1 MLSFLLII
9 VTTISIIGYSE
20 IGYARNQAYTQ
31 NYQRMESYAN
41 SLGNLAE
48 ADSQNGTALLS
59 NNFLNQLEYVLRGD
73 DAHLRIFND
82 KNEQIYP
89 KTKARIQLSQEVF
102 TTLKNGQEIRI
113 QNNHNENSPIS
124 STKDAYTGVLV
135 PWMNGKNLVGIVW
148 IGSRVKHV
156 ERPILMAKRNLL
168 RALLIT
174 VAVGLLLSFIISYYS
189 TKRIKRLSRA
199 TQKVASGNFNV
210 QIEHKDSDEIDQLAE
225 NFNKMVQALKQSN
238 EEVKAQEER
247 RDQFMADAAHEMRT
261 PLTTINGILEG
272 LQYDAIPED
281 SKPKSIALM
290 QRETKRLIRLVNENL
305 DYEKIRNN
313 QIMLVKTNFN
323 ATIILHDL
331 KSQLK
336 QNATKANDEL
346 VVEAPDQL
354 PIYADRDRFTQV
366 MVNLVQNAIQFTHDG
381 KIIISGK
388 RIEHGTQLSVKDN
401 GIGMSKNQTK
411 YIFERF
417 FKADPSRA
425 RMGTGESGLG
435 LAIVSSLI
443 KQHGGKVEVFS
454 APGKG
459 STFTVTFYDKGYEQ
473 FVAKKERTVFLKGLC
488 VLFSYWYFL
497 NYFCFSYSL

>member
-1 MLSFLLII
+1 MKLIYQNMLGFLLII

-41 SLGNLAE
+41 SLGSLAE
-48 ADSQNGTALLS
+48 ADSKDGTALLS
-59 NNFLNQLEYVLRGD
+59 NNFLNQLQFVLHGD
-73 DAHLRIFND
+73 DVHLRIFND
-82 KNEQIYP
+82 QNVQIYP
-89 KTKARIQLSQEVF
+89 KTGMKVQLSKNIF
-102 TTLKNGQEIRI
+102 STLKSGQEIRI
-113 QNNHNENSPIS
+113 QNNHTENSPIGL
-124 STKDAYTGVLV
+124 TKDAYTGVLV
-135 PWMNGKNLVGIVW
+135 PWMNKKNLVGVAW
-148 IGSRVKHV
+148 ISSRVKHV
-156 ERPILMAKRNLL
+156 ERPIYMAKRNLL

-174 VAVGLLLSFIISYYS
+174 VAVGLILSFIISYYS
-189 TKRIKRLSRA
+189 TKRIKRLSLA
-199 TQKVASGNFNV
+199 TRKVATGNFNV

-225 NFNKMVQALKQSN
+225 NFNQMVQALKRSN
-238 EEVKAQEER
+238 EEIKAQEKR

-272 LQYDAIPED
+272 LQYDAIPEE
-281 SKPKSIALM
+281 SKPKSIDLM

-313 QIMLVKTNFN
+313 QIMLIKTDLD
-323 ATIILHDL
+323 AMLVLQDL

-336 QNATKANDEL
+336 RNAEKANDKL
-346 VVEAPDQL
+346 IVEGPEKL

-381 KIIISGK
+381 TITISGR
-388 RIEHGTQLSVKDN
+388 RIEHGVQLSVRDN
-401 GIGMSKNQTK
+401 GIGMSKEQMK

-435 LAIVSSLI
+435 LAIVSSLV
-443 KQHGGKVEVFS
+443 KQHGGKVEVKS
-454 APGKG
+454 KAGKG
-459 STFTVTFYDKGYEQ
+459 SIFTVIFYDKGYEQ
-473 FVAKKERTVFLKGLC
+473 FVEKA
-488 VLFSYWYFL
+488 
-497 NYFCFSYSL
+497 

>member
-1 MLSFLLII
+1 MKLIYQNMLGFLLII

-20 IGYARNQAYTQ
+20 IGYARNQAYMQ
-31 NYQRMESYAN
+31 NYQRMEGYAE
-41 SLGNLAE
+41 SLGDLAE
-48 ADSQNGTALLS
+48 ADEKNGTALLN
-59 NNFLNQLEYVLRGD
+59 NNFLNQLEFVLRGED
-73 DAHLRIFND
+73 VHLRIFND

-89 KTKARIQLSQEVF
+89 KVNAKVQLAKNVF
-102 TTLKNGQEIRI
+102 ATLKTGQEIRI
-113 QNNHNENSPIS
+113 QNNHNEQSPIR

-135 PWMNGKNLVGIVW
+135 PWMNGKNLVGVAW
-148 IGSRVKHV
+148 ISSRVTHV
-156 ERPILMAKRNLL
+156 ERPIYMAKRNLL
-168 RALLIT
+168 RALLMT
-174 VAVGLLLSFIISYYS
+174 VAVGLILSFIISYYS

-210 QIEHKDSDEIDQLAE
+210 QIQHKDSDEIDQLAE

-238 EEVKAQEER
+238 EEVKAQEKR

-272 LQYDAIPED
+272 LQYDAIPEE

-290 QRETKRLIRLVNENL
+290 QRQTKRLIRLVNENL

-313 QIMLVKTNFN
+313 QINLIKTNFN
-323 ATIILHDL
+323 ATPILQDL
-331 KSQLK
+331 KSQLS
-336 QNATKANDEL
+336 QNAEKANDEL
-346 VVEAPDQL
+346 EVIAPDDL

-381 KIIISGK
+381 KIEIKGE
-388 RIEHGTQLSVKDN
+388 RMVHATVLSVKDN
-401 GIGMSKNQTK
+401 GIGMSKDQIK

-443 KQHGGKVEVFS
+443 KQHGGKVTVES
-454 APGKG
+454 EPGKG
-459 STFTVTFYDKGYEQ
+459 STFTVVFYDKGFEQ
-473 FVAKKERTVFLKGLC
+473 FVEK
-488 VLFSYWYFL
+488 
-497 NYFCFSYSL
+497 

>member
-1 MLSFLLII
+1 MKLIYQNMLSFLLII

-20 IGYARNQAYTQ
+20 IDYARNQAYTQ

-135 PWMNGKNLVGIVW
+135 PWMNDKNLVGIVW

-417 FKADPSRA
+417 FKADPSRT

-454 APGKG
+454 TPGKG

-473 FVAKKERTVFLKGLC
+473 FVAK
-488 VLFSYWYFL
+488 
-497 NYFCFSYSL
+497 N

>member
-1 MLSFLLII
+1 MKLIYQNMLGFLLII

-20 IGYARNQAYTQ
+20 IGYARNQAYMQ
-31 NYQRMESYAN
+31 NYQRMEGYAE
-41 SLGNLAE
+41 SLGDLAE
-48 ADSQNGTALLS
+48 ADGKNGTALLN
-59 NNFLNQLEYVLRGD
+59 NNFLNQLEFVLHGED
-73 DAHLRIFND
+73 VHLRIFND

-89 KTKARIQLSQEVF
+89 KVNTKVQLSKNVF
-102 TTLKNGQEIRI
+102 ATLKTGQEIRI
-113 QNNHNENSPIS
+113 QNNHNEQSPIR

-135 PWMNGKNLVGIVW
+135 PWMNGKNLVGVAW
-148 IGSRVKHV
+148 ISSRVTHV
-156 ERPILMAKRNLL
+156 ERPIYMAKRNLL
-168 RALLIT
+168 RALLMT
-174 VAVGLLLSFIISYYS
+174 VAVGLILSFIISYYS

-210 QIEHKDSDEIDQLAE
+210 QIQHKDSDEIDQLAE
-225 NFNKMVQALKQSN
+225 NFNKMVQALKRSN
-238 EEVKAQEER
+238 EEVKAQEKR

-272 LQYDAIPED
+272 LQYDAIPEE

-313 QIMLVKTNFN
+313 QINLIKTNFN
-323 ATIILHDL
+323 ATPILQDL
-331 KSQLK
+331 KSQLS
-336 QNATKANDEL
+336 QNAEKANDEL
-346 VVEAPDQL
+346 EVIAPDDL

-381 KIIISGK
+381 KIEIKGE
-388 RIEHGTQLSVKDN
+388 RMVHATVLSVKDN
-401 GIGMSKNQTK
+401 GIGMSKDQIK

-443 KQHGGKVEVFS
+443 KQHGGKVTVES
-454 APGKG
+454 EPGKG
-459 STFTVTFYDKGYEQ
+459 STFTVVFYDKGFEQ
-473 FVAKKERTVFLKGLC
+473 FVEK
-488 VLFSYWYFL
+488 
-497 NYFCFSYSL
+497 

>member
-1 MLSFLLII
+1 MKLIYQNMLSFLLII

-20 IGYARNQAYTQ
+20 IDYARNQAYTQ

-135 PWMNGKNLVGIVW
+135 PWMNDKNLVGIVW

-473 FVAKKERTVFLKGLC
+473 FVAK
-488 VLFSYWYFL
+488 
-497 NYFCFSYSL
+497 N

>member
-1 MLSFLLII
+1 MKLIYQNMLGFLLII

-20 IGYARNQAYTQ
+20 IGYARNQAYMQ
-31 NYQRMESYAN
+31 NYQRMEGYAE
-41 SLGNLAE
+41 SLGDLAE
-48 ADSQNGTALLS
+48 ADGKNGTALLN
-59 NNFLNQLEYVLRGD
+59 NNFLNQLEFVLRGED
-73 DAHLRIFND
+73 VHLRIFND

-89 KTKARIQLSQEVF
+89 KVNAEVQLAKNVF
-102 TTLKNGQEIRI
+102 ATLKTGQEIRI
-113 QNNHNENSPIS
+113 QNNHNEQSPIR

-135 PWMNGKNLVGIVW
+135 PWMNGKNLVGVAW
-148 IGSRVKHV
+148 ISSRVTHV
-156 ERPILMAKRNLL
+156 ERPIYMAKRNLL
-168 RALLIT
+168 RALLMT
-174 VAVGLLLSFIISYYS
+174 VAVGLILSFIISYYS

-210 QIEHKDSDEIDQLAE
+210 QIQHKDSDEIDQLAE
-225 NFNKMVQALKQSN
+225 NFNKMVQALKRSN
-238 EEVKAQEER
+238 EEVKAQEKR

-272 LQYDAIPED
+272 LQYDAIPEE

-313 QIMLVKTNFN
+313 QINLIKTNFN
-323 ATIILHDL
+323 ATPILQDL
-331 KSQLK
+331 KSQLS
-336 QNATKANDEL
+336 QNAEKANDEL
-346 VVEAPDQL
+346 EVIAPDDL

-381 KIIISGK
+381 KIEIKGE
-388 RIEHGTQLSVKDN
+388 RMVHATVLSVKDN
-401 GIGMSKNQTK
+401 GIGMSKDQIK

-443 KQHGGKVEVFS
+443 KQHGGKVTVES
-454 APGKG
+454 EPGKG
-459 STFTVTFYDKGYEQ
+459 STFTVVFYDKGFEQ
-473 FVAKKERTVFLKGLC
+473 FVEK
-488 VLFSYWYFL
+488 
-497 NYFCFSYSL
+497 

>member
-1 MLSFLLII
+1 MKLIYQNMLGFLLII

-20 IGYARNQAYTQ
+20 IGYARNQAYMQ
-31 NYQRMESYAN
+31 NYQRMEGYAE
-41 SLGNLAE
+41 SLGDLAE
-48 ADSQNGTALLS
+48 ADGKNGTALLN
-59 NNFLNQLEYVLRGD
+59 NNFLNQLEFVLRGED
-73 DAHLRIFND
+73 VHLRIFND
-82 KNEQIYP
+82 RNEQIYP
-89 KTKARIQLSQEVF
+89 KVNAKVQLAKNVF
-102 TTLKNGQEIRI
+102 ATLKTGQEIRI
-113 QNNHNENSPIS
+113 QNNHNEQSPIR

-135 PWMNGKNLVGIVW
+135 PWMNGKNLVGVAW
-148 IGSRVKHV
+148 ISSRVTHV
-156 ERPILMAKRNLL
+156 ERPIYMAKRNLL
-168 RALLIT
+168 RALLMT
-174 VAVGLLLSFIISYYS
+174 VAVGLILSFIISYYS

-210 QIEHKDSDEIDQLAE
+210 QIQHKDSDEIDQLAE

-238 EEVKAQEER
+238 EEVKAQEKR

-272 LQYDAIPED
+272 LQYDAIPEE

-313 QIMLVKTNFN
+313 QINLIKTNFN
-323 ATIILHDL
+323 ATPILQDL
-331 KSQLK
+331 KSQLS
-336 QNATKANDEL
+336 QNAEKANDEL
-346 VVEAPDQL
+346 EVIAPDDL

-381 KIIISGK
+381 KIEIKGE
-388 RIEHGTQLSVKDN
+388 RMVHTTVLSVKDN
-401 GIGMSKNQTK
+401 GIGMSKDQIK

-443 KQHGGKVEVFS
+443 KQHGGKVTVES
-454 APGKG
+454 EPGQG
-459 STFTVTFYDKGYEQ
+459 STFTVVFYDKGFEQ
-473 FVAKKERTVFLKGLC
+473 FVEK
-488 VLFSYWYFL
+488 
-497 NYFCFSYSL
+497 

>member
-454 APGKG
+454 TPGKG

-473 FVAKKERTVFLKGLC
+473 FGAK
-488 VLFSYWYFL
+488 
-497 NYFCFSYSL
+497 N

>member
-1 MLSFLLII
+1 MKLIYQNMLSFLLII

-210 QIEHKDSDEIDQLAE
+210 QIKHKDSDEIDQLAE

-473 FVAKKERTVFLKGLC
+473 FVAK
-488 VLFSYWYFL
+488 
-497 NYFCFSYSL
+497 N

>member
-20 IGYARNQAYTQ
+20 IDYARNQAYTQ

-473 FVAKKERTVFLKGLC
+473 FVAK
-488 VLFSYWYFL
+488 
-497 NYFCFSYSL
+497 N

>member
-135 PWMNGKNLVGIVW
+135 PWMNDKNLVGIIW

-401 GIGMSKNQTK
+401 GSGMSKNQTK

-473 FVAKKERTVFLKGLC
+473 FVAK
-488 VLFSYWYFL
+488 
-497 NYFCFSYSL
+497 N

>member
-1 MLSFLLII
+1 MKLIYQNMLGFLLII

-20 IGYARNQAYTQ
+20 IGYARNQAYMQ
-31 NYQRMESYAN
+31 NYQRMEGYAE
-41 SLGNLAE
+41 SLGGLAE
-48 ADSQNGTALLS
+48 ADGKNGTALLN
-59 NNFLNQLEYVLRGD
+59 NNFLNQLEFVLHGED
-73 DAHLRIFND
+73 VHLRIFND

-89 KTKARIQLSQEVF
+89 KVNTKVQLSKNVF
-102 TTLKNGQEIRI
+102 ATLKTGQEIRI
-113 QNNHNENSPIS
+113 QNNHNEQSPIR

-135 PWMNGKNLVGIVW
+135 PWMNGKNLVGVAW
-148 IGSRVKHV
+148 ISSRVTHV
-156 ERPILMAKRNLL
+156 ERPIYMAKRNLL
-168 RALLIT
+168 RALLMT
-174 VAVGLLLSFIISYYS
+174 VAVGLILSFIISYYS

-210 QIEHKDSDEIDQLAE
+210 QIQHKDSDEIDQLAE
-225 NFNKMVQALKQSN
+225 NFNKMVQALKRSN
-238 EEVKAQEER
+238 EEVKAQEKR

-272 LQYDAIPED
+272 LQYDAIPEE

-313 QIMLVKTNFN
+313 QINLIKTNFN
-323 ATIILHDL
+323 ATPILQDL
-331 KSQLK
+331 KSQLS
-336 QNATKANDEL
+336 QNAEKANDEL
-346 VVEAPDQL
+346 EVIAPDDL

-381 KIIISGK
+381 KIEIKGE
-388 RIEHGTQLSVKDN
+388 RMVHATVLSVKDN
-401 GIGMSKNQTK
+401 GIGMSKDQIK

-443 KQHGGKVEVFS
+443 KQHGGKVTVES
-454 APGKG
+454 EPGKG
-459 STFTVTFYDKGYEQ
+459 STFTVVFYDKGFEQ
-473 FVAKKERTVFLKGLC
+473 FVEK
-488 VLFSYWYFL
+488 
-497 NYFCFSYSL
+497 

>member
-1 MLSFLLII
+1 MLGFLLII

-20 IGYARNQAYTQ
+20 IGYARNQAYMQ
-31 NYQRMESYAN
+31 NYQRMEGYAE
-41 SLGNLAE
+41 SLGDLAE
-48 ADSQNGTALLS
+48 ADGKNGTALLN
-59 NNFLNQLEYVLRGD
+59 NNFLNQLEFVLHGED
-73 DAHLRIFND
+73 VHLRIFND

-89 KTKARIQLSQEVF
+89 KVNAKVQLAKNVF
-102 TTLKNGQEIRI
+102 ATLKTGQEIRI
-113 QNNHNENSPIS
+113 QNNHNEQSPIR

-135 PWMNGKNLVGIVW
+135 PWMNGKNLVGVAW
-148 IGSRVKHV
+148 ISSRVTHV
-156 ERPILMAKRNLL
+156 ERPIYMAKRNLL
-168 RALLIT
+168 RALLMT
-174 VAVGLLLSFIISYYS
+174 VAVGLILSFIISYYS

-210 QIEHKDSDEIDQLAE
+210 QIQHKDSDEIDQLAE

-238 EEVKAQEER
+238 EEVKAQEKR

-272 LQYDAIPED
+272 LQYDAIPEE

-313 QIMLVKTNFN
+313 QINLIKTNFN
-323 ATIILHDL
+323 ATPILQDL
-331 KSQLK
+331 KSQLS
-336 QNATKANDEL
+336 QNAEKANDEL
-346 VVEAPDQL
+346 EVIAPDDL

-381 KIIISGK
+381 KIEIKGE
-388 RIEHGTQLSVKDN
+388 RMVHATVLSVKDN
-401 GIGMSKNQTK
+401 GIGMSKDQIK

-443 KQHGGKVEVFS
+443 KQHGGKVTVES
-454 APGKG
+454 EPGKG
-459 STFTVTFYDKGYEQ
+459 STFTVVFYDKGFEQ
-473 FVAKKERTVFLKGLC
+473 FVEK
-488 VLFSYWYFL
+488 
-497 NYFCFSYSL
+497 

>member
-20 IGYARNQAYTQ
+20 IDYARNQAYTQ

-135 PWMNGKNLVGIVW
+135 PWMNDKNLVGIVW

-473 FVAKKERTVFLKGLC
+473 FVAK
-488 VLFSYWYFL
+488 
-497 NYFCFSYSL
+497 N

>member
-135 PWMNGKNLVGIVW
+135 PWMNGKSLVGIVW

-417 FKADPSRA
+417 FKADPSRT

-454 APGKG
+454 TPGKG

-473 FVAKKERTVFLKGLC
+473 FVAK
-488 VLFSYWYFL
+488 
-497 NYFCFSYSL
+497 N

>member
-1 MLSFLLII
+1 MLGFLLII

-20 IGYARNQAYTQ
+20 IGYARNQAYMQ
-31 NYQRMESYAN
+31 NYQRMEGYAE
-41 SLGNLAE
+41 SLGDLAE
-48 ADSQNGTALLS
+48 ADGKNGTALLN
-59 NNFLNQLEYVLRGD
+59 NNFLNQLEFVLRGED
-73 DAHLRIFND
+73 VHLRIFND

-89 KTKARIQLSQEVF
+89 KVNAKVQLAKNVF
-102 TTLKNGQEIRI
+102 ATLKTGQEIRI
-113 QNNHNENSPIS
+113 QNNHNEQSPIR

-135 PWMNGKNLVGIVW
+135 PWMNGKNLVGVAW
-148 IGSRVKHV
+148 ISSRVTHV
-156 ERPILMAKRNLL
+156 ERPIYMAKRNLL
-168 RALLIT
+168 RALLMT
-174 VAVGLLLSFIISYYS
+174 VAVGLILSFIISYYS

-210 QIEHKDSDEIDQLAE
+210 QIQHKDSDEIDQLAE

-238 EEVKAQEER
+238 EEVKAQEKR

-272 LQYDAIPED
+272 LQYDAIPEE

-313 QIMLVKTNFN
+313 QINLIKTNFN
-323 ATIILHDL
+323 ATPILQDL
-331 KSQLK
+331 QSQLS
-336 QNATKANDEL
+336 QNAEKANDEL
-346 VVEAPDQL
+346 EVIAPDDL

-381 KIIISGK
+381 KIEIKGE
-388 RIEHGTQLSVKDN
+388 RMVHTTVLSVKDN
-401 GIGMSKNQTK
+401 GIGMSKDQIK

-443 KQHGGKVEVFS
+443 KQHGGKVTVES
-454 APGKG
+454 EPGKG
-459 STFTVTFYDKGYEQ
+459 STFTVVFYDKGFEQ
-473 FVAKKERTVFLKGLC
+473 FVEK
-488 VLFSYWYFL
+488 
-497 NYFCFSYSL
+497 

>member
-1 MLSFLLII
+1 MKLIYQNMLSFLLII

-31 NYQRMESYAN
+31 NYQRMEGYAN

-401 GIGMSKNQTK
+401 GIGMSENQTK

-454 APGKG
+454 TPGKG

-473 FVAKKERTVFLKGLC
+473 FVAK
-488 VLFSYWYFL
+488 
-497 NYFCFSYSL
+497 N

>member
-1 MLSFLLII
+1 MKLIYQNMLSFLLII

-135 PWMNGKNLVGIVW
+135 PWMNGKSLVGIVW

-401 GIGMSKNQTK
+401 GIGMSENQTK

-473 FVAKKERTVFLKGLC
+473 FVAK
-488 VLFSYWYFL
+488 
-497 NYFCFSYSL
+497 N

>member
-1 MLSFLLII
+1 MKLIYQNMLSFLLII

-135 PWMNGKNLVGIVW
+135 PWMNGKSLVGIVW

-473 FVAKKERTVFLKGLC
+473 FVAK
-488 VLFSYWYFL
+488 
-497 NYFCFSYSL
+497 N

>member
-1 MLSFLLII
+1 MKLIYQNMLSFLLII

-59 NNFLNQLEYVLRGD
+59 NNFLNQLEYILRGD

-336 QNATKANDEL
+336 QNATKAKDEL

-454 APGKG
+454 VPGKG

-473 FVAKKERTVFLKGLC
+473 FVAK
-488 VLFSYWYFL
+488 
-497 NYFCFSYSL
+497 N

>member
-1 MLSFLLII
+1 MLGFLLII

-20 IGYARNQAYTQ
+20 IGYARNQAYMQ
-31 NYQRMESYAN
+31 NYQRMEGYAE
-41 SLGNLAE
+41 SLGDLAE
-48 ADSQNGTALLS
+48 ADGKNGTALLN
-59 NNFLNQLEYVLRGD
+59 NNFLNQLEFVLRGED
-73 DAHLRIFND
+73 VHLRIFND

-89 KTKARIQLSQEVF
+89 KVNAKVQLAKNVF
-102 TTLKNGQEIRI
+102 ATLKTGQEIRI
-113 QNNHNENSPIS
+113 QNNHNEQSPIR

-135 PWMNGKNLVGIVW
+135 PWMNGKNLVGVAW
-148 IGSRVKHV
+148 ISSRVTHV
-156 ERPILMAKRNLL
+156 ERPIYMAKRNLL
-168 RALLIT
+168 RALLMT
-174 VAVGLLLSFIISYYS
+174 VAVGLILSFIISYYS

-210 QIEHKDSDEIDQLAE
+210 QIQHKDSDEIDQLAE
-225 NFNKMVQALKQSN
+225 NFNKMVQALKRSN
-238 EEVKAQEER
+238 EEVKAQEKR

-272 LQYDAIPED
+272 LQYDAIPEE

-313 QIMLVKTNFN
+313 QINLIKTNFN
-323 ATIILHDL
+323 ATPILQDL
-331 KSQLK
+331 KSQLS
-336 QNATKANDEL
+336 QNAEKANDEL
-346 VVEAPDQL
+346 EVIAPDDL

-381 KIIISGK
+381 KIEIKGE
-388 RIEHGTQLSVKDN
+388 RMVHATVLSVKDN
-401 GIGMSKNQTK
+401 GIGMSKDQIK

-443 KQHGGKVEVFS
+443 KQHGGKVTVES
-454 APGKG
+454 EPGKG
-459 STFTVTFYDKGYEQ
+459 STFTVVFYDKGFEQ
-473 FVAKKERTVFLKGLC
+473 FVEK
-488 VLFSYWYFL
+488 
-497 NYFCFSYSL
+497 

>member
-1 MLSFLLII
+1 MKLIYQNMLSFLLII

-174 VAVGLLLSFIISYYS
+174 VAIGLLLSFIISYYS

-366 MVNLVQNAIQFTHDG
+366 MVNLVQNSIQFTHDG

-473 FVAKKERTVFLKGLC
+473 FVAK
-488 VLFSYWYFL
+488 
-497 NYFCFSYSL
+497 N

>member
-1 MLSFLLII
+1 M
-9 VTTISIIGYSE
+9 
-20 IGYARNQAYTQ
+20 
-31 NYQRMESYAN
+31 
-41 SLGNLAE
+41 
-48 ADSQNGTALLS
+48 
-59 NNFLNQLEYVLRGD
+59 
-73 DAHLRIFND
+73 
-82 KNEQIYP
+82 
-89 KTKARIQLSQEVF
+89 KT
-102 TTLKNGQEIRI
+102 GQEIRI
-113 QNNHNENSPIS
+113 QNNHNEKSPIR

-135 PWMNGKNLVGIVW
+135 PWINGKNLVGVAW
-148 IGSRVKHV
+148 ISSRVTHV
-156 ERPILMAKRNLL
+156 ERPIYMAKRNLL
-168 RALLIT
+168 RALLMT
-174 VAVGLLLSFIISYYS
+174 VAVGLILSFIISYYS

-210 QIEHKDSDEIDQLAE
+210 QIQHKDSDEIDQLAE

-238 EEVKAQEER
+238 EEVKAQEKR

-272 LQYDAIPED
+272 LQYDAIPEE

-313 QIMLVKTNFN
+313 QINLIKTNFN
-323 ATIILHDL
+323 ATPILQDL
-331 KSQLK
+331 KSQLS
-336 QNATKANDEL
+336 QSAEKANDEL
-346 VVEAPDQL
+346 EVIAPDDL

-381 KIIISGK
+381 KIEIKGE
-388 RIEHGTQLSVKDN
+388 RMVHATVLSVKDN
-401 GIGMSKNQTK
+401 GIGMSKDQIK

-443 KQHGGKVEVFS
+443 KQHGGKVTVES
-454 APGKG
+454 EPGKG
-459 STFTVTFYDKGYEQ
+459 STFTVVFYDKGFEQ
-473 FVAKKERTVFLKGLC
+473 FVEK
-488 VLFSYWYFL
+488 
-497 NYFCFSYSL
+497 